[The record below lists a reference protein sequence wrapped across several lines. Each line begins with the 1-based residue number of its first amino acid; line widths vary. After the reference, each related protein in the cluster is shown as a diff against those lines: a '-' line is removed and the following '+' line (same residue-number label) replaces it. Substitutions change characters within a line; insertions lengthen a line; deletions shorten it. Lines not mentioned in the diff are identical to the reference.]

1 MNIIS
6 ILQIDHLSKTLQ
18 KNPILKNITFDI
30 KKAEIVTIVG
40 PSGGGKTTLLRCLNR
55 LIEADQGS
63 IIFDQKPITDYTPP
77 ALRKNMV
84 LVPQESVMFP
94 GSVYD
99 NISFALQIH
108 DMHDE
113 HQIKKSL
120 TDTGLSENFLTKKAS
135 QLSGGEKKR
144 VSLARA
150 LALFPKMLLLD
161 EPTTGIDPKNLHTVE
176 QRIISFSKQRN
187 LTVLWVTHDV
197 EQAKRV
203 SNRIANLKQGT
214 VTSITTPD
222 QFQWEE
228 AY

>member
-1 MNIIS
+1 MTS
-6 ILQIDHLSKTLQ
+6 ILSIKNLSKTLQ
-18 KNPILKNITFDI
+18 QTPILNNITFDI
-30 KKAEIVTIVG
+30 KKGEIVTIVG

-55 LIEADQGS
+55 LIEVDNGT
-63 IIFDQKPITDYTPP
+63 ITFDNKQITEYVPSE
-77 ALRKNMV
+77 LRKNMV

-94 GSVYD
+94 GTVKE
-99 NISFALQIH
+99 NIGLALKIH
-108 DMHDE
+108 NTYNKTHIL
-113 HQIKKSL
+113 QSL
-120 TDTGLSENFLTKKAS
+120 TDTGLPKKFLKKKAQ

-150 LALFPKMLLLD
+150 LALTPKMLLLD
-161 EPTTGIDPKNLHTVE
+161 EPTAGIDPKNINTVE
-176 QRIISFSKQRN
+176 QRIISFTKQRN

-203 SNRIANLKQGT
+203 SDRIANLKQGH
-214 VTSITTPD
+214 VTTITTPN

>member
-1 MNIIS
+1 MTS
-6 ILQIDHLSKTLQ
+6 ILSIKNLSKTLQ
-18 KNPILKNITFDI
+18 QTPILNNITFDI
-30 KKAEIVTIVG
+30 KKGEIVTIVG

-55 LIEADQGS
+55 LIELDNGT
-63 IIFDQKPITDYTPP
+63 ITFDNKQITEYVPSE
-77 ALRKNMV
+77 LRKNMV

-94 GSVYD
+94 GTVKE
-99 NISFALQIH
+99 NIGLALKIH
-108 DMHDE
+108 NTYNKTHIL
-113 HQIKKSL
+113 QSL
-120 TDTGLSENFLTKKAS
+120 TDTGLPKKFLRKKAQ

-150 LALFPKMLLLD
+150 LALTPKMLLLD
-161 EPTTGIDPKNLHTVE
+161 EPTAGIDPKNINTVE
-176 QRIISFSKQRN
+176 QRIISFTKQRN

-203 SNRIANLKQGT
+203 SDRIANLKQGH
-214 VTSITTPD
+214 VTTITTPN